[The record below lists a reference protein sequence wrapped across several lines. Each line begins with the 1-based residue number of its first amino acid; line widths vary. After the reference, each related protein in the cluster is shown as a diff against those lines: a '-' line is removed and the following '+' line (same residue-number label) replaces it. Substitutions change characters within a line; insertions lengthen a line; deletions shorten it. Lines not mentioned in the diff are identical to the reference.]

1 MTLVLYQT
9 SMKLPWRGTTIR
21 NVHLNHILKKAVASM
36 GVAAVIL
43 TFSAPAY
50 ADVYDDQIK
59 ALKQQAAQ
67 DAANAAQYRGQAD
80 SYQAKVNELNAQI
93 SSLNRQIRANELQS
107 AQITQQIADAE
118 AKLSQQKAVLGDI
131 VKTMYFDSGVSPIEM
146 LASSSSISDFLD
158 QEQYRESI
166 KSKIQ
171 DTMVEIQQLQK
182 SLDDRNKQLKG
193 LIAEQQGQKQ
203 LAAQQQNEVNSLLAL
218 ARQNAAAADAQVRN
232 KNGEIQKLQAQQAAE
247 LAAKFGN
254 RVIPGGTCGGGYPAV
269 WCGSGKDTIVDKWG
283 MYNREC
289 VSYTA
294 FKVWASGRNMPYW
307 GGRGNAY
314 QWPGNA
320 RAAGIPVDDNPRVGD
335 VAISTAG
342 PYGHAMY
349 VEAVSG
355 GRITVSQ
362 YNFAN
367 AGEYSTM
374 TISASGLYFI
384 HF

>member
-1 MTLVLYQT
+1 MTLVLNQT

-21 NVHLNHILKKAVASM
+21 NVHMNQILKKTIASM
-36 GVAAVIL
+36 GVVAVVL

-203 LAAQQQNEVNSLLAL
+203 LAAQQQSEVNNLLAL

-232 KNGEIQKLQAQQAAE
+232 KNGEIQKLQSQQAAE
-247 LAAKFGN
+247 LAAKFGD

-269 WCGSGKDTIVDKWG
+269 WCNAGKDTLVDKWG

-294 FKVWASGRNMPYW
+294 FKVWASGRSMPYW

-320 RAAGIPVDDNPRVGD
+320 RAAGIPVDGNPRVGD
-335 VAISTAG
+335 VAISMAG

-355 GRITVSQ
+355 GKVTVSQ